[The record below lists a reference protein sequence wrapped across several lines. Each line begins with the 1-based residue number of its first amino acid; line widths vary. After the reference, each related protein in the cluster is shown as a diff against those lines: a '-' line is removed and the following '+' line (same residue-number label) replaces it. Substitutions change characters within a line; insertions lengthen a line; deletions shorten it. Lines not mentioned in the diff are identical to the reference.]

1 MALFFIFFL
10 FIYLFIYFFFFFV
23 LLNTDYLPKL
33 LLISAYMLVIID
45 KDG

>member
-1 MALFFIFFL
+1 MALFFIL
-10 FIYLFIYFFFFFV
+10 FYFIFFFFLLLL

-45 KDG
+45 TDG

>member
-1 MALFFIFFL
+1 MALFFIFL
-10 FIYLFIYFFFFFV
+10 FIYLFFFCFFFV